1 MRARMTP
8 FKAGVIAIVLIVV
21 FSFFGFT
28 KYSPFKH
35 TYTLYATFESANNL
49 GVNSPVRIAGVN
61 VGKVDEVK
69 PLKNGSGMARVKM
82 EIEKKGLPL
91 HRDATA
97 KVRPRIFLEGN
108 FFVDLQPGTPS
119 SPTAK
124 SGYQIPVQQTSYPVQ
139 FGELLTALQSDTR
152 TDLQTFLR
160 EYGTNSLGNGGA
172 QAYNQMLDVAPSALK
187 SSSIAN
193 EATLGQQ
200 PHDLSNLLRGQQRLF
215 KRLDADPN
223 ALKGLITNLNTTA
236 LAFARQDQALQQAI
250 PDLRDVLSVGRP
262 ALASLNDALP
272 HLRAFAVDALP
283 SAKSSGPTI
292 DASLPFVKQAR
303 GLVSQKELRGLT
315 ADLVPTIPAL
325 AKVNTGTI
333 PLLNENRA
341 LSACTNNV
349 LLPFATTPI
358 PDPDFPSNSGRP
370 FYKEIQSGFVG
381 LAGESRLNDA
391 MTGYFH
397 TNINAGPT
405 SLEFRNQSGHN
416 FIAQASQ
423 PPKGT
428 RPLYPDHRPVDRP
441 GIPCETQQPPDMNA
455 PAGPADAST
464 TAKGPCSPTE
474 NPLDCIPVDRRQAA
488 LDQWHATQSFLERQR
503 QGLPAVDP
511 LVYTGATFDQV
522 LKKSGLK
529 LDAKGFQI
537 PNPSAKNAPKR

>member
-1 MRARMTP
+1 MRGGMTP
-8 FKAGVIAIVLIVV
+8 FRAGLIAIVLIVV

-35 TYTLYATFESANNL
+35 TYTLYATFQSANNL

-61 VGKVDEVK
+61 VGKVDQVE

-91 HRDATA
+91 HRDASA

-108 FFVDLQPGTPS
+108 FFIDLQPGTPS
-119 SPTAK
+119 SPIAK

-139 FGELLTALQSDTR
+139 FGQLLIALQRDTR

-172 QAYNQMLDVAPSALK
+172 QAYNQMLDVAPGALK
-187 SSSIAN
+187 SSSVAN
-193 EATLGQQ
+193 QASLGEQ

-215 KRLDADPN
+215 ARLDADPN

-262 ALASLNDALP
+262 ALASLNDSLP

-283 SAKSSGPTI
+283 AAKSSGPTI

-349 LLPFATTPI
+349 LVPFATTPI
-358 PDPDFPSNSGRP
+358 PDPDFPDNSGRP
-370 FYKEIQSGFVG
+370 FYKEINSGFVS
-381 LAGESRLNDA
+381 LAGESRLSDGD
-391 MTGYFH
+391 TPYFH
-397 TNINAGPT
+397 TQANGGATVIQ
-405 SLEFRNQSGHN
+405 FRNQDGHN
-416 FIAQASQ
+416 FLAQAAS
-423 PPKGT
+423 PPRGT
-428 RPLYPDHRPVDRP
+428 RPLFPDHRTPDRP

-455 PAGPADAST
+455 PAGPPDAFT
-464 TAKGPCSPTE
+464 TPNGPCSPTQ
-474 NPLDCIPVDRRQAA
+474 NPLDCIPASRQKTVA
-488 LDQWHATQSFLERQR
+488 DQWHATQSFLIRDR

-511 LVYTGATFDQV
+511 LHYNQATFDEV

-537 PNPSAKNAPKR
+537 PNPLAKNAPKR